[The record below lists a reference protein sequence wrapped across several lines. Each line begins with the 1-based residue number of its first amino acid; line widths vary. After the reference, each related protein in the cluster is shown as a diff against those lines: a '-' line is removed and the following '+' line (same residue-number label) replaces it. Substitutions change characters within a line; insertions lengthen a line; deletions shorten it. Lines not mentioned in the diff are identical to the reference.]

1 MNLKLCYITGWS
13 LLVATGLSAQNRGD
27 LAVKVARDSGQVIEL
42 TLQEAVDMARTN
54 SPSAVSARHTFRSA
68 YWSYRSFRANYLPS
82 LTFSS
87 NPDLTR
93 TISKVTLGDGSEKYV
108 SQNMLTVDGELS
120 ISQNVSLT
128 GGSFSDKLRFIY
140 FSLPFFDKSE
150 EECESG
156 FEKWIYV
163 LKYMEMDEVFKN
175 LPLAEQKK
183 MLDHLAKLP
192 DVRCLSSEE
201 QEKYDESIKAVIPD
215 DEEIEIK

>member
-128 GGSFSDKLRFIY
+128 GGSFCTEFVTTDEIVRF
-140 FSLPFFDKSE
+140 
-150 EECESG
+150 
-156 FEKWIYV
+156 
-163 LKYMEMDEVFKN
+163 
-175 LPLAEQKK
+175 
-183 MLDHLAKLP
+183 
-192 DVRCLSSEE
+192 
-201 QEKYDESIKAVIPD
+201 
-215 DEEIEIK
+215 